1 MTSPPLVRV
10 AAVALASTLGAA
22 SAIAQASQHALR
34 FHALTAPQ
42 QDRIR
47 IRVDDDVP
55 GPGGSEPCDVGASG
69 FTLELWIRGNL
80 ADNPAPGL
88 GGGASVADE
97 SWLAG
102 NLLLDR
108 GIWGASEREF
118 GVSLAGGRVRFGT
131 GRGDA
136 GADGADTLEGKAI
149 VLDGAW
155 HHVACVRDA
164 ASGVKTIYV
173 DGKLDFAG
181 PPATSSADLS
191 YPDQGVGTPGASWNP
206 FLVVAAAKHDMGAGF
221 SGFADEL
228 RVWSL
233 TRSAGEILATYD
245 RVLSPGVP
253 GLVGS
258 WRFEEG
264 AGTSLADSSGAGS
277 PAGRLIAGV
286 PGNGEWKV
294 WGLDPM
300 NTAPILS
307 GSLPSGFVRT
317 LVTDAVNEAT
327 TLAVAPD
334 GRLLIGERGGRVLVV
349 SGGLLLPQPLI
360 QIQVDT
366 QSGERG
372 LAGLAFDPAFEQNGW
387 IYAYYTTTAPRNR
400 VGRFTVIGN
409 TASLA
414 SEQVIWENPSLASL
428 QHHGGTLRF
437 ARDGRLLVSTG
448 DQEGPTSQLLHL
460 PDGKILRL
468 ERDGSIPPDNPF
480 VGKPGID
487 PAIWAYG
494 LRNPFRMSVDPL
506 DGTVWIGD
514 VGGNGPAAWEELLRG
529 VPGANFG
536 WPLQEGPNCY
546 VPPCTNIHFP
556 HHAYRHDDPA
566 HFWNV
571 PQGSITVGPVYRA
584 ALFPAEY
591 QGNLFV
597 GDYTN
602 RWIRRLVLDASFQ
615 VQAEIVFVPS
625 PEAGTVVDMAVGLD
639 GALYYATFGNNSVHG
654 KGEPSA
660 VYRIAYNGS
669 GNQPPVAVAG
679 ASPTQGPRGVEVQ
692 FTSAGT
698 YDPDQGPSPLT
709 YLWDFGDG
717 ASSSAPHPKHVYL
730 AAGLFQARL
739 EVGDGAATSLSDPIA
754 IEVGTP
760 PVAVIEQPP
769 EGTSYR
775 AGDTIGFAGWA
786 VDAEDA
792 LLAPTELTWQVLL
805 VHHQHTHPFLGPLSG
820 VTNGS
825 FNIPLAGHAPEDTS
839 YEIHL
844 TALAGNGLKTSVVRP
859 IEPVISPLVF
869 DTVPTGIPIRLDG
882 SPEATPRPYE
892 SLEGYHHEVEAQP
905 VFELGGKTWIFRQW
919 TDGGALSH
927 TFVAPPGG
935 GALSAVYTPG
945 KKVSVQVAVPAPDR
959 NAEHSP
965 AYGQLFASP
974 SDPLAITAGRDAN
987 GPLQAGLAFKLP
999 VPRGARVLS
1008 ASLAFTA
1015 GQAATGSPQIEIRA
1029 YASGDV
1035 LRFQSGSMT
1044 PLSAW
1049 APLGSATVSWAP
1061 PVLAPGQLASTPDLA
1076 ALVQEVVDRPDWKAG
1091 QALGILLDGTPS
1103 AGVAWRRLAN
1113 FASGKPAV
1121 LAVEYAV
1128 AN

>member
-10 AAVALASTLGAA
+10 AAVALASILGAA
-22 SAIAQASQHALR
+22 SATAQASQHALR
-34 FHALTAPQ
+34 FYAQTAPQ

-108 GIWGASEREF
+108 SVWGASEREL
-118 GVSLAGGRVRFGT
+118 GVSLAAGRVRFGT
-131 GRGDA
+131 GSGDSGSDLA
-136 GADGADTLEGKAI
+136 NTLEGQTV

-164 ASGVKTIYV
+164 ASGVKSIYV
-173 DGKLDFAG
+173 DGKLDFAS
-181 PPATSSADLS
+181 PLSISYADLS
-191 YPDQGVGTPGASWNP
+191 YPDQGVGNPGASWNP
-206 FLVVAAAKHDMGAGF
+206 FLVVAASKHDTGTGF

-233 TRSAGEILATYD
+233 ARSPGEILATYD
-245 RVLSPGVP
+245 RVLPKLVP
-253 GLVGS
+253 GLVGY

-264 AGTSLADSSGAGS
+264 SGTSLADSSGAGS
-277 PAGRLIAGV
+277 PAGTLIAGV
-286 PGNGEWKV
+286 AGNGEWKA
-294 WGLDPM
+294 WGLNPM

-307 GSLPSGFVRT
+307 GSLPSGFQRT
-317 LVTDAVNEAT
+317 LVTDAVSEAT

-334 GRLLIGERGGRVLVV
+334 GRLLVGERGGRVLVV
-349 SGGLLLPQPLI
+349 SGGALLPQPLI
-360 QIQVDT
+360 QIPVDT
-366 QSGERG
+366 QMGARG

-387 IYAYYTTTAPRNR
+387 LYAYYTTLEPRNR
-400 VGRFTVIGN
+400 IGRFTVIGN

-414 SEQVIWENPSLASL
+414 SEQVIWQNPSLASFE
-428 QHHGGTLRF
+428 HHGGALRF
-437 ARDGRLLVSTG
+437 APDGRLLVATG
-448 DQEGPTSQLLHL
+448 DQGGPTSQLLNL
-460 PDGKILRL
+460 SDGKILRL

-480 VGKPGID
+480 AGQPGVD

-494 LRNPFRMSVDPL
+494 LRNPFRMSVDPTS
-506 DGTVWIGD
+506 GTVWIGD
-514 VGGNGPAAWEELLRG
+514 VGSDGPTAWEELLRG

-536 WPLQEGPNCY
+536 WPLQEGPNCF
-546 VPPCTNIHFP
+546 VPACSKISFP

-566 HFWNV
+566 YFWSK
-571 PQGSITVGPVYRA
+571 PQGSITVGPVYRGSA
-584 ALFPAEY
+584 FPPEY

-597 GDYTN
+597 GDYAN
-602 RWIRRLVLDASFQ
+602 RWIRRLVLDAGGQ
-615 VQAEIVFVPS
+615 VQADLVFVPS

-639 GALYYATFGNNSVHG
+639 GALYYTTFGNTPVHG
-654 KGEPSA
+654 KGDPSA
-660 VYRIAYNGS
+660 VYRIHFNGA
-669 GNQPPVAVAG
+669 GNLPPVAVAG

-698 YDPDQGPSPLT
+698 YDPDQGPSPLS

-717 ASSSAPHPKHVYL
+717 SGSSAPHPKHVYL
-730 AAGLFQARL
+730 TAGLFQARL

-754 IEVGTP
+754 IEVGAP
-760 PVAVIEQPP
+760 PVAVIDQPP
-769 EGTSYR
+769 EGTIYR
-775 AGDTIGFAGWA
+775 AGDTIGFEGWA
-786 VDAEDA
+786 AEAEDPA
-792 LLAPTELTWQVLL
+792 LPPTALTWQVML
-805 VHHQHTHPFLGPLSG
+805 VHHQHTHPFFGPLSG
-820 VTNGS
+820 VASGS
-825 FNIPLAGHAPEDTS
+825 FKIPLAGHPPEDTS

-844 TALAGNGLKTSVVRP
+844 TALAGNGLKGTAVRP
-859 IEPVISPLVF
+859 IEPVSSSLVF
-869 DTVPTGIPIRLDG
+869 DTVPTGIPILLDG
-882 SPEATPRPYE
+882 SPETTPRPYE
-892 SLEGYHHEVEAQP
+892 SLEGYQHALEAQP
-905 VFELGGKTWIFRQW
+905 VFELGGTTWLFRHW
-919 TDGGALSH
+919 TDGGALAHS
-927 TFVAPPGG
+927 FVAPPGG
-935 GALSAVYTPG
+935 GTLSAVYSAG
-945 KKVSVQVAVPAPDR
+945 KKVSAQVAVPAPDR

-987 GPLQAGLAFKLP
+987 GPLQAGLAFYLP
-999 VPRGARVLS
+999 VPRGARILS

-1015 GQAATGSPQIEIRA
+1015 GQASAGSPQIEIRA
-1029 YASGDV
+1029 FATGNV
-1035 LRFQSGSMT
+1035 PRFQQGSMT

-1049 APLGSATVSWAP
+1049 APLGAASVSWAP
-1061 PVLAPGQLASTPDLA
+1061 PALAPGQLASTPDLA
-1076 ALVQEVVDRPDWKAG
+1076 ALVQEVVDRADWKAD
-1091 QALGILLDGTPS
+1091 QAFGLVLDGTPS
-1103 AGVAWRRLAN
+1103 AGVAWRRIAN
-1113 FASGKPAV
+1113 VASGTPAV